1 MADDYRVSRGG
12 KKERH
17 AAKPHK
23 AAKPATKSRHNK
35 PHQPSRGDRQ
45 TNPLSPDADDT
56 TDSAPTAASH
66 AALHSTDAAVPS
78 RIKLAM
84 WDYGQ
89 CDAKRCTG
97 RKLARH
103 NLIRCLSTQQKFRGL
118 ILSPLATQLVSPA
131 DTATV
136 SQLGICVIDCS
147 WARLDDV
154 PFARMRSRHERLL
167 PFLVAANPVNYGRPY
182 KLSCVEAL
190 AAVLWICGYE
200 TECEQLLGKFKW
212 STTHRNNSRTLPH
225 PPAPRLVC
233 GELNPRPR
241 SSTINPLNA
250 IHARSIHIIAQRLSH
265 TV

>member
-1 MADDYRVSRGG
+1 MSRGG

-17 AAKPHK
+17 TAKPHAQKAVK
-23 AAKPATKSRHNK
+23 AASRPQHAK
-35 PHQPSRGDRQ
+35 PHHSSRGDRQ
-45 TNPLSPDADDT
+45 TASLSTDDN
-56 TDSAPTAASH
+56 TDSTPTAADH
-66 AALHSTDAAVPS
+66 AALSSTDTAVPS

-136 SQLGICVIDCS
+136 AQLGICVIDCS

-154 PFARMRSRHERLL
+154 PFAKLRSRHERLL

-190 AAVLWICGYE
+190 VAVLWICGYE
-200 TECEQLLGKFKW
+200 AECEKLLGKFKW
-212 STTHRNNSRTLPH
+212 PAKHKHTCTQSAARIKYTLHTLP
-225 PPAPRLVC
+225 V
-233 GELNPRPR
+233 
-241 SSTINPLNA
+241 SSTA
-250 IHARSIHIIAQRLSH
+250 D
-265 TV
+265 